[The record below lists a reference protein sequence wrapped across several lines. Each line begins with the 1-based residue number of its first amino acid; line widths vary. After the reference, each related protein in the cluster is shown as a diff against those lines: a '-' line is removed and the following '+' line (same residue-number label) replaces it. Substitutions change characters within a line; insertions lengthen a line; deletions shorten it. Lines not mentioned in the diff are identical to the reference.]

1 MSKYIFALIALSL
14 SACTTTNL
22 VRTRTLTTEKIPQQ
36 VITTTTISPYVPP
49 QQIMPIAVPQQVMP
63 YGIPQQRMPV
73 TAPVVNVNVAPQHAN
88 NPSYA
93 APRQIIN
100 TINNGRTNVR
110 SNGYTHTHTHSN
122 GASNNGHTHNG
133 NTTPTATHHHA
144 PGYET
149 ITVY

>member
-36 VITTTTISPYVPP
+36 VITTTTISPYVP
-49 QQIMPIAVPQQVMP
+49 PQQVMP